1 MNILIIGGTGFLG
14 QHLVTA
20 AQMRH
25 HQVTLFHRGN
35 HPPVGLAGIEEIYGD
50 RNNGLGALRNR
61 RWDAVVDTCGYLP
74 HTVTAVA
81 KALRSSVA
89 HYVFISSVA
98 AYADFKVG
106 NYRET
111 APLATLTAAQAQRA
125 AQVDTSATLTAGG
138 LADLYGPLKAR
149 CEQQAQ
155 RVFGPDT
162 LVVRPGVLV
171 GPHDATDRFTY
182 WARRVAAGGAV
193 LAPGRPSRFVQ
204 FIDARDVANW
214 VVEMIGGRQSGV
226 YNVTGHP
233 FALSFGELLEAMKAT
248 TNSNAAFTWV
258 DEEFL
263 RQERVEA
270 WGELPLYLPES
281 TPETAGF
288 LSANIDKALAK
299 WLKFRP
305 LEATIQDTLTWRAML
320 PDRLKAGLSTVKE
333 QQLLA
338 KYSLR

>member
-14 QHLVTA
+14 RHLVTA

-25 HQVTLFHRGN
+25 HHVTLFHRGN
-35 HPPVGLAGIEEIYGD
+35 HPSVGLAGIEEIYGD
-50 RNNGLGALRNR
+50 RNSGLEALRNR
-61 RWDAVVDTCGYLP
+61 QWDAVVDTCGYLP

-81 KALRSSVA
+81 EALRSSVVQ
-89 HYVFISSVA
+89 YVFISSVA

-106 NYRET
+106 NYREI
-111 APLATLTAAQAQRA
+111 APLAKLTVAQTQRA
-125 AQVDTSATLTAGG
+125 AQVDPNATLTAGG

-149 CEQQAQ
+149 CEQEAQ
-155 RVFGPDT
+155 RIFGPDT
-162 LVVRPGVLV
+162 LIVRPGVLV

-182 WARRVAAGGAV
+182 WVRRVAAGGEV

-214 VVEMIGGRQSGV
+214 VVEMIGNQKSGV

-233 FALSFGELLEAMKAT
+233 FALSFGDLLEAMKAT
-248 TNSNAAFTWV
+248 TNSNATFTWV

-263 RQERVEA
+263 RQEQVEA
-270 WGELPLYLPES
+270 WSDLPLYLPES

-288 LSANIDKALAK
+288 LSANIERALARG
-299 WLKFRP
+299 LQFRP
-305 LEATIQDTLTWRAML
+305 LEATIQDTLAWRATL
-320 PDRLKAGLSTVKE
+320 PDHLKAGLPTAKE

>member
-14 QHLVTA
+14 RHLVTA

-35 HPPVGLAGIEEIYGD
+35 YPPSGLAGVEQIYGD
-50 RNNGLGALRNR
+50 RNNGLGALQNR
-61 RWDAVVDTCGYLP
+61 QWDAVIDTCGYLP
-74 HTVTAVA
+74 QTVTALA
-81 KALRSSVA
+81 EALRSSVA

-111 APLATLTAAQAQRA
+111 APLATLTAAQLTRA
-125 AQVDTSATLTAGG
+125 AQVDPKATLTAGG

-149 CEQQAQ
+149 CEHQAQ
-155 RVFGPDT
+155 QVFGSDT
-162 LVVRPGVLV
+162 LIVRPGVLV

-182 WARRVAAGGAV
+182 WAQRVAAGGEV
-193 LAPGRPSRFVQ
+193 LAPGRPARYVQ

-214 VVEMIGGRQSGV
+214 VVEMIGRQQLGV
-226 YNVTGHP
+226 FNVTGHP
-233 FALSFGELLEAMKAT
+233 LALSFGELLETMKAT
-248 TNSNAAFTWV
+248 TNSRATFTWV

-263 RQERVEA
+263 RQEQVDA
-270 WGELPLYLPES
+270 WSELPLYLPES

-288 LSANIDKALAK
+288 LSANIDKALAAG
-299 WLKFRP
+299 LQLRP
-305 LEATIQDTLTWRAML
+305 LAVTIRDTLAWRATL
-320 PDRLKAGLSTVKE
+320 PDQMRAGLPTAKE

-338 KYSLR
+338 KYSL

>member
-1 MNILIIGGTGFLG
+1 MNILLIGGTGFLG
-14 QHLVTA
+14 RHLVTA

-35 HPPVGLAGIEEIYGD
+35 HPPVGLAGIEEIHGD

-61 RWDAVVDTCGYLP
+61 RWDAVIDTCGYLP
-74 HTVTAVA
+74 RTVAAVGE
-81 KALRSSVA
+81 ALRSSVA

-111 APLATLTAAQAQRA
+111 APLASLTAAQAQRA
-125 AQVDTSATLTAGG
+125 AEIDPKATLNAGG
-138 LADLYGPLKAR
+138 LADLYGPLKAL

-155 RVFGPDT
+155 QAFGPDT
-162 LVVRPGVLV
+162 LIVRPGVLV

-182 WARRVAAGGAV
+182 WARRVAAGGEV

-214 VVEMIGGRQSGV
+214 VIEMIGGQKSGV
-226 YNVTGHP
+226 YNVTGSP
-233 FALSFGELLEAMKAT
+233 FDLSFGRLLVAMKAA
-248 TNSNAAFTWV
+248 TNSNATFTWV

-263 RQERVEA
+263 RQEQVEA
-270 WGELPLYLPES
+270 WSELPLYLPES

-288 LSANIDKALAK
+288 LAANVDRALAEG
-299 WLKFRP
+299 LCFHL
-305 LEATIQDTLTWRAML
+305 LEDTIQDTLAWRATL
-320 PDRLKAGLSTVKE
+320 PDHLIAGLSTAKE

-338 KYSLR
+338 KYSLG